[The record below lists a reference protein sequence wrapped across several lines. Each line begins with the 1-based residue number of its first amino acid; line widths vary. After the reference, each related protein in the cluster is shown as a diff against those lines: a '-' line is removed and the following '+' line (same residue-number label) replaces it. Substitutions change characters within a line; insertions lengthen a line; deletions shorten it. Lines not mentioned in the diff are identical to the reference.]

1 MLCISA
7 LAKENDQ
14 DKEQRG
20 RHHLH
25 IDGDQET
32 YIQYYEF
39 SHWGDTSRT
48 TPGTNIYNKLKFENK
63 I

>member
-14 DKEQRG
+14 DKQHYRL
-20 RHHLH
+20 HHLH
-25 IDGDQET
+25 IDGDQES
-32 YIQYYEF
+32 YILYLLC
-39 SHWGDTSRT
+39 WGGTSRT
-48 TPGTNIYNKLKFENK
+48 TPTPGTNIYNKLKFENK